1 MIRQSETARQFQS
14 RYLVDRGGLLRPG
27 GRRELLREMARLRDG
42 GAVARVLLVPRG
54 EDLAPWRGVWDE
66 LRLEERTDLLLL
78 FNGDRWEARGWAL
91 TPEAI
96 GRALEAAEAD
106 LRVYYARGLSGAL
119 RNLAE
124 ASPTGPA
131 PGDATGWL
139 PIWVGG
145 LLMLVI
151 AMLSAFVIRRRMRV
165 ARESLAAF
173 HGLLDT
179 ARSAFAQVVLEGEEM
194 ALLDPEGA
202 QQLQLR
208 AAEIEKELEGL
219 ERDVEAHP
227 QKAAQAVTRGR
238 VQHLHNELRVLTSTI
253 LQERT

>member
-1 MIRQSETARQFQS
+1 
-14 RYLVDRGGLLRPG
+14 
-27 GRRELLREMARLRDG
+27 
-42 GAVARVLLVPRG
+42 
-54 EDLAPWRGVWDE
+54 
-66 LRLEERTDLLLL
+66 
-78 FNGDRWEARGWAL
+78 
-91 TPEAI
+91 
-96 GRALEAAEAD
+96 
-106 LRVYYARGLSGAL
+106 
-119 RNLAE
+119 
-124 ASPTGPA
+124 
-131 PGDATGWL
+131 
-139 PIWVGG
+139 
-145 LLMLVI
+145 MLVI

-238 VQHLHNELRVLTSTI
+238 MQHLHNELRVLTSTI